1 MKVENYRQV
10 NIKQIQPQNRN
21 KGFTT
26 KEQTYNSSPNF
37 KGSVDTVLRFLDTNQ
52 AWGANAVDFCF
63 MVTPRTL
70 TDFTR
75 GTDAGFETAR
85 REGAGT
91 TNHSLVGAY
100 GMLAGLALAT
110 GINRVYNFGKN
121 DIKASDIFA
130 DSETLNTHGA
140 IWNDVIRNNKNNP
153 LHEHLT
159 RVLNQY
165 EALSAN
171 ENGKFVKFKDADISK
186 AVNILENE
194 IKSNSKKMSK
204 DALND
209 VRNILVAS
217 TGVENNLRLIA
228 KEGKPEH
235 TSRYTLD
242 SIIENTYKLGKV
254 FNKEKVKEA
263 FLASEDLAQNAF
275 IKTMKK
281 MNIKRSLIGVGIAT
295 AIGMSTQPL
304 NIYITQKK
312 TGKTG
317 FVGGGSEDK
326 SIAFKIRKTL
336 AAMLFTTGV
345 MASIGKPK
353 DLMKNLSYKGFTPTI
368 KQFKFIYGLT
378 IMSRFLAARN
388 DNELRETSIKD
399 TLGFASWLILG
410 NFIQKIVAQSMD
422 KSLIKKDGEGTMNW
436 IKNSVLKTRDEVLHS
451 ALGEKVFKDGKALK
465 FNEMLKALPENSPA
479 RKQLKIL
486 TIAQLVGYAYSAL
499 ALGFGIPRL
508 NIFITNKLEANK
520 KAMETQNPEQINTQ
534 NSKTNK
540 STMTSQIASTDN
552 MLKPE
557 NIAFLNSN
565 KKQFAG
571 NFGK

>member
-1 MKVENYRQV
+1 MKVENYKQV
-10 NIKQIQPQNRN
+10 NIPQIRTQNKN

-26 KEQTYNSSPNF
+26 KEYANRPNPNF
-37 KGSVDTVLRFLDTNQ
+37 TGTVDTVLRFLDTNQ

-75 GTDAGFETAR
+75 GADAGFETAR

-100 GMLAGLALAT
+100 GLLAGLALAT
-110 GINRVYNFGKN
+110 GINKAYNFGAN
-121 DIKASDIFA
+121 DVKASDIFA
-130 DSETLNTHGA
+130 DSETLNAHGK
-140 IWNDVIRNNKNNP
+140 IWNDVIRNNKENP
-153 LHEHLT
+153 LNEHLT

-165 EALSAN
+165 EALSAT
-171 ENGKFVKFKDADISK
+171 ENGKFIKFKDADIKK
-186 AVNILENE
+186 AVDILEKE
-194 IKSNSKKMSK
+194 ITSNSKKMSK
-204 DALND
+204 QGLND
-209 VRNILVAS
+209 VRNILISS

-228 KEGKPEH
+228 KEGPQH
-235 TSRYTLD
+235 TSRYTID
-242 SIIENTYKLGKV
+242 SIIENTFKLGKV

-263 FLASEDLAQNAF
+263 FLASDDIAKNVFL
-275 IKTMKK
+275 KTMKK
-281 MNIKRSLIGVGIAT
+281 MNVKRSLIGVGIAT
-295 AIGMSTQPL
+295 AFGMAAQPL

-326 SIAFKIRKTL
+326 SLGFKARKTL
-336 AAMLFTTGV
+336 AAGLFTTGV
-345 MASIGKPK
+345 MATIGKPQ
-353 DLMKNLSYKGFTPTI
+353 DLMKNLLYKGFTPTI

-388 DNELRETSIKD
+388 DNELRETTIKD

-451 ALGEKVFKDGKALK
+451 ALGEKIFKDGKTLK
-465 FNEMLKALPENSPA
+465 FSEMLKELPKNSPA
-479 RKQLKIL
+479 RKQLRIL

-508 NIFITNKLEANK
+508 NIFITNKIEANK
-520 KAMETQNPEQINTQ
+520 KAKASQNQEQAKQ
-534 NSKTNK
+534 NDVKTNNP
-540 STMTSQIASTDN
+540 TMTSQATSTEN

-557 NIAFLNSN
+557 NIAFLSSTT
-565 KKQFAG
+565 KQFAG